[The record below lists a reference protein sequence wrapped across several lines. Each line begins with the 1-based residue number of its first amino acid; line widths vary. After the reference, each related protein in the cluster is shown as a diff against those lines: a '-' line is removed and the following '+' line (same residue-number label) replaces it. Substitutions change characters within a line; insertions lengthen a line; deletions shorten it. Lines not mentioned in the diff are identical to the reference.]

1 MQVLPKVIAIVG
13 PTASGKSSLGLFL
26 AQKLDG
32 EIIGADSRQIYK
44 GMEVIS
50 RAPNQKE
57 LVAIPHHLFSFQNPA
72 KKFSAGEYQQK
83 GQKVIEKILRTGALP
98 IVVGGTGFYAD
109 SLLRGL
115 SLPEVPPNKKLRT
128 ELAKKTPAQLLSMLK
143 KIDPK
148 NAGRVDPKN
157 IVRLVRAIE
166 VAKAVGPI
174 PSLSYMPAYDTLWL
188 GIAPDKKL
196 HERAIEKGVEER
208 LTSGMILEAKKLRSK
223 ISKKRFVELGFEFS
237 LLADYLDKRI
247 DRKQFGD
254 LLVRGEQKYATRQM
268 RWFKRNSDI
277 RWVKNKT
284 EALRL
289 SRVFLRAM

>member
-26 AQKLDG
+26 AQKLHG
-32 EIIGADSRQIYK
+32 EIVGADSRQIYR
-44 GMEVIS
+44 GMEIIS
-50 RAPNQKE
+50 RAPSKKE
-57 LVAIPHHLFSFQNPA
+57 LATAPHHLFSFQNPSL
-72 KKFSAGEYQQK
+72 KFSAGEYQKK
-83 GQKVIEKILRTGALP
+83 GQKVLEGILKKNKLP

-115 SLPEVPPNKKLRT
+115 SLPEVAPNNKLRAQ
-128 ELAKKTPAQLLSMLK
+128 LAKKTPAQLLSMLK

-148 NAGRVDPKN
+148 SAKRVDPKN

-174 PSLSYMPAYDTLWL
+174 PSISYTPVYDTLWL
-188 GIAPDKKL
+188 GLTPEKKV
-196 HERAIEKGVEER
+196 HERAIKKGVEER
-208 LTSGMILEAKKLRSK
+208 LSAGMIAEAKKLRAK
-223 ISKKRFVELGFEFS
+223 LSKKRFMELGFEFD
-237 LLADYLDKRI
+237 LLAQHLDKKISRE
-247 DRKQFGD
+247 QLTD
-254 LLVRGEQKYATRQM
+254 LLVSGEQKYAVRQM

-289 SRVFLRAM
+289 AKAFISG